1 MLKTFAYH
9 LYPSKPQARLLE
21 STLETGRRWYN
32 QCLAERRDAYQ
43 QRGESIGKYQQLA
56 KVKEQKAVNPYA
68 KSIHS
73 HALQLVVTDL
83 DKAFQ
88 AFFRRVKAGQDS
100 GYPRFK
106 GRDRFSS
113 FGFKEY
119 GNGFKIDGR
128 RLRLSG
134 IGRIAVR
141 WHRPL
146 EGQIKTVRVIHKA
159 GLWYACFACD
169 VEAIP
174 QPATGQ
180 EIGIDVGVASL
191 ITSSDGEKTA
201 NPRWYRIEQRKLRV
215 LQRRV
220 ARRKKGGKNRRKAV
234 LALQRQHERIG
245 NRRKDFLNK
254 LAHGLIERYDRIAL
268 EDLRIT
274 TMARNPHLAK
284 SILDAG
290 WGYLIQRLTSK
301 RDLQEHLFQSLRLK
315 FNRNVSYEH
324 ARIGGGR
331 PDNGLRF
338 QECFFPIEV
347 KHEFNSINP
356 RAIHEDYLTQP
367 DIYAAATDLVAFLL
381 VLDLR
386 NHNAAG
392 HVDRAKERRRRGQPA
407 DHTSLYTLEEGFWV
421 MDGTCTFRLR
431 RRTTTSRLFADRRI
445 HTYRS

>member
-1 MLKTFAYH
+1 MLKTFAYR
-9 LYPSKPQARLLE
+9 LYPSKPQARLLD
-21 STLETGRRWYN
+21 STLETCRRWYN

-43 QRGESIGKYQQLA
+43 QRGETVGKFRQLA
-56 KVKEQKAVNPYA
+56 KVKQHKAINPYA
-68 KSIHS
+68 KGIHS
-73 HALQLVVTDL
+73 HVLQVVVADL

-88 AFFRRVKAGQDS
+88 AFFRRVRTGETP
-100 GYPRFK
+100 GFPRFK

-146 EGQIKTVRVIHKA
+146 IGTIKTVRVTRKA
-159 GLWYACFACD
+159 DLWYACFACD
-169 VEAIP
+169 VEAERQSP
-174 QPATGQ
+174 TRQ

-191 ITSSDGEKTA
+191 ITTSDGEKTA
-201 NPRWYRIEQRKLRV
+201 NPRWYRVEQRKLRV

-274 TMARNPHLAK
+274 NMARNRHLAK

-290 WGYLIQRLTSK
+290 WGYLVQHLTIKAEEAGRVVCLIDPRYTSK
-301 RDLQEHLFQSLRLK
+301 SCSQCGHVFEALSLSDRWIDCRCGLSLDRD
-315 FNRNVSYEH
+315 
-324 ARIGGGR
+324 
-331 PDNGLRF
+331 
-338 QECFFPIEV
+338 
-347 KHEFNSINP
+347 
-356 RAIHEDYLTQP
+356 
-367 DIYAAATDLVAFLL
+367 
-381 VLDLR
+381 
-386 NHNAAG
+386 HNAAINILK
-392 HVDRAKERRRRGQPA
+392 RAGQVRWGISSPLGGLPHEA
-407 DHTSLYTLEEGFWV
+407 VPF
-421 MDGTCTFRLR
+421 
-431 RRTTTSRLFADRRI
+431 
-445 HTYRS
+445 